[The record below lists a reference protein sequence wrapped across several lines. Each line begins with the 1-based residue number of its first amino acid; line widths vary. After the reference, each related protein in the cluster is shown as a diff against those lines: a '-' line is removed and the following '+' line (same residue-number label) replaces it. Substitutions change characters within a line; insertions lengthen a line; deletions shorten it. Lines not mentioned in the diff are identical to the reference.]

1 MSASLS
7 WPLRRA
13 LLRLVLISALLT
25 ACGAPDED
33 AERPGT
39 QSAAEGP
46 APQSSPPPPATGA
59 IDACALITSEEA
71 RAALGKPVGEPVRS
85 DFSPVYSCTY
95 ATSDGLENVAV
106 TAAVYEDAAQAGE
119 AYQLALT
126 INGYDELAG
135 IGDRAYRGVV
145 FDITVLTGAY
155 ELSVDVTQS
164 VDKDVQV
171 QKASDL
177 ARTALTRMP

>member
-7 WPLRRA
+7 LPLRRA
-13 LLRLVLISALLT
+13 LLTLVLIPALLT
-25 ACGAPDED
+25 ACGARDED
-33 AERPGT
+33 EASAI
-39 QSAAEGP
+39 QSGAEGP
-46 APQSSPPPPATGA
+46 APQSSAPAPATGA

-71 RAALGKPVGEPVRS
+71 EAALGKPVGEPVRS

-95 ATSDGLENVAV
+95 ATSDGLENVVV
-106 TAAVYEDAAQAGE
+106 TAAVYDDAARAGE

-164 VDKDVQV
+164 VDKDMQV